1 MAHSFLSDRG
11 RTGARSG
18 SVMTGGRKAEPDART
33 AALKSMATGS
43 AQVQALHALTD
54 RAAVQRA
61 GLEEEEPLQGHAI
74 QRAGPEEEEPLQGHA
89 LQRAGPEEEQPLQ
102 GHALQ
107 AAGQDGKTALQAM
120 PDSPA
125 GGLPAGLRSGI
136 ESLSGQSME
145 GVRVH
150 RNSAQPARVGAHA
163 FAQGHD
169 IHLAPGQDHHLPHE
183 AWHVVQQAAGRVA
196 PTTEVAGV
204 PVNDSPALEQEADR
218 MGAKAARRT

>member
-74 QRAGPEEEEPLQGHA
+74 QRAGPEEEE
-89 LQRAGPEEEQPLQ
+89 PLQ